1 MVYLQDR
8 EPAWIDKLAAD
19 IEVLKTL
26 LAAYPKSGRT
36 IAEEGSV
43 VLRKLRLRQTP
54 YYVWYST
61 DDADA
66 GAVIRLERLFHTRQQ
81 APQPR
86 LRC

>member
-1 MVYLQDR
+1 VDLRWAMVYLQDR

-26 LAAYPKSGRT
+26 LRRIRRAVGRLPKKAPS
-36 IAEEGSV
+36 
-43 VLRKLRLRQTP
+43 

-86 LRC
+86 LRG

>member
-43 VLRKLRLRQTP
+43 VLRLVLDR
-54 YYVWYST
+54 
-61 DDADA
+61 
-66 GAVIRLERLFHTRQQ
+66 
-81 APQPR
+81 
-86 LRC
+86 